1 MKKILLGIATSVL
14 ISSSAFAG
22 GFGIGLSG
30 SLFNIDADV
39 TETTTAGT
47 VAGGSANTNKGSVS
61 HDMVGS
67 ASLFAEYTFDAYPVT
82 VGFDYTPGSADVSK
96 NFKSRV
102 ETPTSGQNA
111 SSSTT
116 YKANAAIEDL
126 MAAYIEIPVYENV
139 YIKGG
144 MTQVDVTTD
153 DSGVAAYGNASSEN
167 GAIYGIGIRS
177 SNDTGL
183 NYKMAYEVMDFDTI
197 VVKSTSGNKVAGD
210 IDTAGIRVSV
220 VYNF

>member
-1 MKKILLGIATSVL
+1 MRKILLGLAASLL

-22 GFGIGLSG
+22 GFGVGVSG

-61 HDMVGS
+61 HDGVIIG
-67 ASLFAEYTFDAYPVT
+67 SLFAEYTFDAYPVT
-82 VGFDYTPGSADVSK
+82 IGFDYTPGEADVSK
-96 NFKSRV
+96 NFQSRT
-102 ETPTSGQNA
+102 ETPASGQNA
-111 SSSTT
+111 ASSTT
-116 YKANAAIEDL
+116 YKANASIENL
-126 MAAYIEIPVYENV
+126 MALYAEIPVYNNV

-144 MTQVDVTTD
+144 MTQVDVNTD
-153 DSGVAAYGNASSEN
+153 DSGVAAYGNATDEQ
-167 GAIYGIGIRS
+167 GYIYGIGVTS
-177 SNDTGL
+177 GKDSGL
-183 NYKMAYEVMDFDTI
+183 NYKLAYEIIDFDTI
-197 VVKSTSGNKVAGD
+197 NVKSSSGNNVAGD